1 MPNKITVENA
11 GKAIGKISP
20 IKAKLAPRYP
30 SLEFDRLKLFFGDP
44 LTIDVEGARG
54 TVTVKSPTLGDI
66 VQIGESRFYSI
77 LTIFVGNPTQFRLML
92 WEAGID
98 WCETSDFQ
106 MFMYMYK
113 ELRDQEVIDLL
124 FDGID
129 FTSFEP
135 YSRARDDGTEE
146 IYLYDET
153 TDTEITELVYQYF
166 HQYLQNVFNMKP
178 EREVT
183 PDKMLKEAWIHKD
196 QVELKQKAKKG
207 ESSSFSFVP
216 LISTY
221 INHPG
226 TKHSLQELREVGVAE
241 FFDSLKRIQVYEN
254 ATAVL
259 KGMYSGFVNSKDIDP
274 STYDFMKDI

>member
-30 SLEFDRLKLFFGDP
+30 TLEFDRLKLFFGDP

-135 YSRARDDGTEE
+135 YSRTRDDGTEE

-153 TDTEITELVYQYF
+153 TDTEITELVIPDGEPRVCECGCQWPS
-166 HQYLQNVFNMKP
+166 HGVFILGSVRY
-178 EREVT
+178 EHVIGLAAFVRCYCGCIL
-183 PDKMLKEAWIHKD
+183 DKGWHARQCYRLPYGRQRFRLDSHGCPHA
-196 QVELKQKAKKG
+196 
-207 ESSSFSFVP
+207 SS
-216 LISTY
+216 
-221 INHPG
+221 
-226 TKHSLQELREVGVAE
+226 
-241 FFDSLKRIQVYEN
+241 
-254 ATAVL
+254 
-259 KGMYSGFVNSKDIDP
+259 
-274 STYDFMKDI
+274 